1 MQNSHNVKNHNVKNM
16 SSARKQLLEYF
27 DKNGCVR
34 CPDSN
39 LRKKAGCMNY
49 KKGWE
54 VRLTA
59 KTDEELNL
67 IGKLLNE
74 VGLKKGKPFKKGKT
88 SIQPIYG
95 KQAVGWFKDKA

>member
-1 MQNSHNVKNHNVKNM
+1 MQNHNVEKI
-16 SSARKQLLEYF
+16 SSARKQLLEFF

-34 CPDSN
+34 CPDLN

-59 KTDEELNL
+59 KTDKELDLIRNL
-67 IGKLLNE
+67 LDE
-74 VGLKKGKPFKKGKT
+74 VGLKKGKPFKKEK
-88 SIQPIYG
+88 SNIQPIYG
-95 KQAVGWFKDKA
+95 KQAVEWFMNYTA